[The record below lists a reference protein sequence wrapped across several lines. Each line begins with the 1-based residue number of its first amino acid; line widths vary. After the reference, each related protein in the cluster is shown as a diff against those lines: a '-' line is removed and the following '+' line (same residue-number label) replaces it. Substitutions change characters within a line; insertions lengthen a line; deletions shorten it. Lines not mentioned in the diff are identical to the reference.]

1 MPHATP
7 LPIAEKAKAAIAR
20 QEAIEKKCTQ
30 AIEHFDLIAVRKA
43 SRRR

>member
-20 QEAIEKKCTQ
+20 QEAIERKCAQ
-30 AIEHFDLIAVRKA
+30 ASRTSTSIEAQNA
-43 SRRR
+43 SRR